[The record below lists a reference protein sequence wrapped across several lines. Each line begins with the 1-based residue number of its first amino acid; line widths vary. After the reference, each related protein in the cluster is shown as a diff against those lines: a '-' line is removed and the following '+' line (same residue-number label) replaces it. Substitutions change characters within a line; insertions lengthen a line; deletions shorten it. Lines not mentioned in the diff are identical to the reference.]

1 MKKLLN
7 TVYLFFTALLLSSLS
22 VSVFA
27 ASAAEELQKELDNF
41 NTLTANFEQRVS
53 DSEFRLIDQ
62 QKGKLFLK
70 QPGKFKWQY
79 TDQDQDIV
87 SDGKT
92 IFFVMRDLEQVI
104 KKDFANA
111 VSSVPSLVLVTDPSK
126 LTELYAVEKL
136 SGQSG
141 VTRFELLPKSLDSN
155 YESVTVSFL
164 NGNLQG
170 LRFTDVLGQT
180 TEVILSGAQNNPKI
194 SNSEFKV
201 KIPKGFDVIEG

>member
-1 MKKLLN
+1 MKRLLN
-7 TVYLFFTALLLSSLS
+7 TVYLFFAALLLSSLS
-22 VSVFA
+22 MSVFA

-201 KIPKGFDVIEG
+201 KIPKDFDVIEG

>member
-1 MKKLLN
+1 
-7 TVYLFFTALLLSSLS
+7 
-22 VSVFA
+22 
-27 ASAAEELQKELDNF
+27 
-41 NTLTANFEQRVS
+41 
-53 DSEFRLIDQ
+53 
-62 QKGKLFLK
+62 
-70 QPGKFKWQY
+70 
-79 TDQDQDIV
+79 
-87 SDGKT
+87 
-92 IFFVMRDLEQVI
+92 MRDLEQVI

>member
-1 MKKLLN
+1 MKRLLN
-7 TVYLFFTALLLSSLS
+7 TVYLFFAALLLSSLS
-22 VSVFA
+22 MSVFA

>member
-1 MKKLLN
+1 MKRLLN
-7 TVYLFFTALLLSSLS
+7 TVYLFFAALLLSSLS
-22 VSVFA
+22 MSVFA

-201 KIPKGFDVIEG
+201 KIPTGFDVIEG

>member
-1 MKKLLN
+1 M
-7 TVYLFFTALLLSSLS
+7 
-22 VSVFA
+22 SVFA

-201 KIPKGFDVIEG
+201 KIPKDFDVIEG